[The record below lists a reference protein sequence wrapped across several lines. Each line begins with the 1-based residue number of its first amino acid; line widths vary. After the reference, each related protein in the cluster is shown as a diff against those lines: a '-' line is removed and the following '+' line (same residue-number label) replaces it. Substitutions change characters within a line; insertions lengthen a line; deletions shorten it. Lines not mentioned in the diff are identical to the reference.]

1 MSDEPEHEQP
11 AAAGEAPDPLI
22 GVTVGRYRIE
32 SLLEV
37 GGMGRVYRAIGPEG
51 ELVALKLVRGD
62 LAEDSIFRKRFEREA
77 MIAQQVKNPHV
88 VPVLDTGE
96 HEGVPYLS
104 QRFIEGGSLEQ
115 KLKREDRLDVP
126 TTLKLCAEVAD
137 GLDALFAGGMVHR
150 DVKPANVLLD
160 LDGTAL
166 ITDFGLAKDSEG
178 TNLTRPGQALGS
190 LDYMSPEQIRG
201 EAVSAATDVYALGCV
216 ICQCLSGTPAVRRPQ
231 RHADPVGA
239 AAGRAARPLRGAAR
253 CAARAGG
260 GGACERSPRRPPS
273 APRAPASTRACC
285 TRRPASRLHRPVALG
300 CQSPVGAGTWRT
312 RCALHV
318 LLASGPARAARQR
331 PSSRTRR
338 TVSPPSPSAIRA
350 SRASKSTSS

>member
-1 MSDEPEHEQP
+1 VAGVSDEPEHKEP
-11 AAAGEAPDPLI
+11 GAASETSDPLI

-37 GGMGRVYRAIGPEG
+37 GGMGRVYRALGPEG
-51 ELVALKLVRGD
+51 ELVALKLVRSD
-62 LAEDSIFRKRFEREA
+62 LAEDSVFRKRFEREA
-77 MIAQQVKNPHV
+77 RIAQQVKNPHV

-115 KLKREDRLDVP
+115 KLKREGRLDVP
-126 TTLKLCAEVAD
+126 TTLELCTEVAD

-166 ITDFGLAKDSEG
+166 ITDFGLAKDNEG

-216 ICQCLSGTPAVRRPQ
+216 ICQCLSGTPPFADRKGMRILWAQLQDEPPDPCAELPDAPPGLGAAVLRALAKTPAERPQ
-231 RHADPVGA
+231 SAGEYARLLYE
-239 AAGRAARPLRGAAR
+239 AAGLT
-253 CAARAGG
+253 
-260 GGACERSPRRPPS
+260 PPS
-273 APRAPASTRACC
+273 
-285 TRRPASRLHRPVALG
+285 G
-300 CQSPVGAGTWRT
+300 G
-312 RCALHV
+312 
-318 LLASGPARAARQR
+318 
-331 PSSRTRR
+331 
-338 TVSPPSPSAIRA
+338 
-350 SRASKSTSS
+350 

>member
-1 MSDEPEHEQP
+1 MAGVSDEPEHREP
-11 AAAGEAPDPLI
+11 GATGEAPDPLI

-37 GGMGRVYRAIGPEG
+37 GGMGRVYRAIGAEG
-51 ELVALKLVRGD
+51 ELVALKLVRSD

-115 KLKREDRLDVP
+115 KLKRESRLDVP

-216 ICQCLSGTPAVRRPQ
+216 ICQCLSGTPPFADRKGMRILWAQLQDEPPDPCAEVPDAPPALGAAVLRALAKAPAERPQ
-231 RHADPVGA
+231 S
-239 AAGRAARPLRGAAR
+239 AGEYARL
-253 CAARAGG
+253 
-260 GGACERSPRRPPS
+260 
-273 APRAPASTRACC
+273 
-285 TRRPASRLHRPVALG
+285 LHEAV
-300 CQSPVGAGTWRT
+300 
-312 RCALHV
+312 
-318 LLASGPARAARQR
+318 GPA
-331 PSSRTRR
+331 PLSGG
-338 TVSPPSPSAIRA
+338 
-350 SRASKSTSS
+350 

>member
-1 MSDEPEHEQP
+1 VAGVSDEPEHEEP
-11 AAAGEAPDPLI
+11 GTASKAPDPLI

-32 SLLEV
+32 SLLEI
-37 GGMGRVYRAIGPEG
+37 GGMGRVYRALGPEG

-77 MIAQQVKNPHV
+77 MIAQQVKNRHV

-115 KLKREDRLDVP
+115 KLKREGRLDVP

-150 DVKPANVLLD
+150 DVKPANVLLE

-216 ICQCLSGTPAVRRPQ
+216 ICQCLSGTPPFADRKGMRILWAQLQDEPPDPCAELPGAPPGLGAAVLRALAKSAAERPQ
-231 RHADPVGA
+231 SAGEYARLLHE
-239 AAGRAARPLRGAAR
+239 AAGI
-253 CAARAGG
+253 
-260 GGACERSPRRPPS
+260 EPPS
-273 APRAPASTRACC
+273 AA
-285 TRRPASRLHRPVALG
+285 
-300 CQSPVGAGTWRT
+300 
-312 RCALHV
+312 
-318 LLASGPARAARQR
+318 
-331 PSSRTRR
+331 
-338 TVSPPSPSAIRA
+338 
-350 SRASKSTSS
+350 